1 MVSAHRYYPTSEDD
15 TMYLAGPS
23 TTQFEDDL
31 HDALLGED
39 PDEENEDEEDVE
51 DVEDEG
57 E

>member
-1 MVSAHRYYPTSEDD
+1 MF
-15 TMYLAGPS
+15 LASPN

-39 PDEENEDEEDVE
+39 PDEEQEDERDE